1 MTEQSN
7 SFKENYST
15 LKEIAETL
23 RTQQEP
29 DIDALIPMVDKAT
42 AAYKHCKNR
51 IDAVKKAFAEKM
63 PDSEV
68 SQRNNT

>member
-1 MTEQSN
+1 MTEKTE
-7 SFKENYST
+7 SFKENYTT
-15 LKEIAETL
+15 LKQIAETL

-42 AAYKHCKNR
+42 TAYKHCKNR

-63 PDSEV
+63 PDSV
-68 SQRNNT
+68 VGKID